1 MVGCDDVGLS
11 RFSKTIT
18 GKIVGV
24 HDGDSITLL
33 TLGKGQ
39 HKIRLDGIDAPE
51 LSQAQGGQ
59 AKATLSGLV
68 MGREVTVDDNGRD
81 RYDRTLG
88 VVMVDG
94 KNVNVEMVRL
104 GYAWHYLKYS
114 SDRALAEAEQEA
126 RVGKRGRGRG
136 SSSSRTKPRQ
146 NARKRARRG
155 DGREEGGG
163 WSKSRYLFFFR
174 RAVS

>member
-1 MVGCDDVGLS
+1 MVGCDEVS
-11 RFSKTIT
+11 SPRFSSTIT

-68 MGREVTVDDNGRD
+68 MGREVIVDDKGRD
-81 RYDRTLG
+81 RYERTLG
-88 VVMVDG
+88 VVTVDG
-94 KNVNVEMVRL
+94 KNVNLEMVRL
-104 GYAWHYLKYS
+104 GYAWHYVKYS
-114 SDRALAEAEQEA
+114 SDRALAEAEEEA
-126 RVGKRGRGRG
+126 RAAKRGLWKDRLPVAPWDWR
-136 SSSSRTKPRQ
+136 
-146 NARKRARRG
+146 RKR
-155 DGREEGGG
+155 
-163 WSKSRYLFFFR
+163 
-174 RAVS
+174 